1 MSSTKLLVIY
11 YKRMEMNNN
20 LENNIEIELINS
32 SQLLYVISKGQVN
45 QVSTVANSNNNIK
58 DQYVPIEGP
67 VLNLSNPSY
76 IDNDN
81 VINIQLP
88 YDPNRPTEPDLWNG
102 NFHPVL
108 LHRSLEHFASDA
120 DSIKKSMTHMAIY
133 IKNKKY

>member
-1 MSSTKLLVIY
+1 
-11 YKRMEMNNN
+11 MEMNNN

-58 DQYVPIEGP
+58 DQHVPIEGP
-67 VLNLSNPSY
+67 VLNLSSPSY

-88 YDPNRPTEPDLWNG
+88 YDPNRPTEPDL
-102 NFHPVL
+102 
-108 LHRSLEHFASDA
+108 
-120 DSIKKSMTHMAIY
+120 
-133 IKNKKY
+133 

>member
-1 MSSTKLLVIY
+1 MDFLFRNISDNYNKMRKSRISSPNLQFSKTFSMSSTKLLVIY

-58 DQYVPIEGP
+58 DQHVPIEGP
-67 VLNLSNPSY
+67 VLNLSSPSY

-88 YDPNRPTEPDLWNG
+88 YDPNRPTEPDL
-102 NFHPVL
+102 
-108 LHRSLEHFASDA
+108 
-120 DSIKKSMTHMAIY
+120 
-133 IKNKKY
+133 